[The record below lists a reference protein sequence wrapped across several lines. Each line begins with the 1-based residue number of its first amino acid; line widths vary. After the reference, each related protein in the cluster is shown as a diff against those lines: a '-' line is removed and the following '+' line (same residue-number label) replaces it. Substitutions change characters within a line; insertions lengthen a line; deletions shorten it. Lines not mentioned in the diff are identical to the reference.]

1 MTGGVCVIEIAQWIV
16 ANWST
21 LAILATLIC
30 GLWGIFKAM
39 SKLTGMLKR
48 QQEAL
53 EYQKEYNSIIMECV
67 LVLLCAAKG
76 EKLNGNVTAALK
88 RLNDFMVKES
98 SNN

>member
-1 MTGGVCVIEIAQWIV
+1 MVDAARWIA
-16 ANWST
+16 ANW
-21 LAILATLIC
+21 ATLTMLAAMIL
-30 GLWGIFKAM
+30 GLWRIFKKV
-39 SKLTGMLKR
+39 SKLL
-48 QQEAL
+48 EAV
-53 EYQKEYNSIIMECV
+53 EHQKEYNSVIMECV